1 MEPSVA
7 PVTEEE
13 LVGGLPGA
21 ALLAPDGI
29 EDGRGE
35 AGAGGRIG
43 PPPERG
49 LRGHERE
56 REDGR
61 REGKRG
67 DR

>member
-21 ALLAPDGI
+21 ALLAPDGV

-43 PPPERG
+43 PPPEGG

-56 REDGR
+56 RERGWQKGR
-61 REGKRG
+61 EEGR
-67 DR
+67 